1 MYNAVFILQIVSVV
15 ISTIGLFTIIQQ
27 KASEQQKY
35 TLMICTCITIINFG
49 YLFLMRAPDESTA
62 VLAQKIIYVGSS
74 NIFYF
79 ISGFVQSY
87 HNIPKKKLSNFIAFI
102 INNTVMVAALTF
114 DKHHLFYKDYRIEK
128 HNGMTFIFK
137 HTGPGNSA
145 FRVMMAAYLIYI
157 VIISFSRMLKRKTR
171 RNTKNTLI
179 LLASVIIPCL
189 SYVVD
194 KMIAEKYHIYL
205 IPIGIMTAE
214 ILTYILVFRVRIYDL
229 NNSAQQMAYDTIE
242 DAVLVVDDQY
252 LFRGC
257 NNKAKQLFPVL
268 QMLAVEDDL
277 SSIEGELF
285 EIIVNHKM
293 DDLEINQKVYRP
305 ELKNLNSSRKD
316 IGSVIWFFD
325 VTAERDKTALLK
337 NYQKDLEREV
347 EIQTQKLR
355 DVQEK
360 VIIGFANI
368 IESRDYVTGGHIK
381 RTSMYIDI
389 LLKGLVAENV
399 YSEIITPS
407 FISHMKLAAPLHDI
421 GKIAVT
427 DNILNKN
434 GRFTYEEFE
443 IMKNHTVLGAQII
456 DETLSGLDDLEY
468 YRLARELA
476 LYHHEKWDGSGYPEG
491 LANTNIPLCAR
502 VMAVVD
508 VFDALVSKRPYKQSY
523 PVSTVYKIIENE
535 SGKQFDPIL
544 VKCFLRVRPEI
555 EKIVSEQKD

>member
-1 MYNAVFILQIVSVV
+1 M
-15 ISTIGLFTIIQQ
+15 
-27 KASEQQKY
+27 K
-35 TLMICTCITIINFG
+35 
-49 YLFLMRAPDESTA
+49 APDESTA

-79 ISGFVQSY
+79 IAGFVQSY
-87 HNIPKKKLSNFIAFI
+87 QNIPRNKFSNCCAFI
-102 INNTVMVAALTF
+102 INNAVMLGALTF
-114 DKHHLFYKDYRIEK
+114 DKHQLFYRDYRIEK
-128 HNGMTFIFK
+128 YNGMTFIFK
-137 HTGPGNSA
+137 HTGIGNVA
-145 FRVMMAAYLIYI
+145 FRVMMAAYLFYI
-157 VIISFSRMLKRKTR
+157 IIVSVSRMLKRKTK
-171 RNTKNTLI
+171 RNTKNTVI
-179 LLASVIIPCL
+179 LLLSVITPCVV
-189 SYVVD
+189 YVVD
-194 KMIAEKYHIYL
+194 KLIAEKFHIYL
-205 IPIGIMTAE
+205 VPIGIMIAE
-214 ILTYILVFRVRIYDL
+214 VLTYILVFRVRIYDL

-242 DAVLVVDDQY
+242 DAVLVIDDNY

-277 SSIEGELF
+277 TSIEGQLF
-285 EIIVNHKM
+285 EIIVNHNM
-293 DDLEINQKVYRP
+293 EDLEINQKVYRP
-305 ELKNLNSSRKD
+305 EVKTLKSSRKD
-316 IGSVIWFFD
+316 VGSVIWFFD
-325 VTAERDKTALLK
+325 VTAERDKTSLLK

-399 YSEIITPS
+399 YTEIITPS

-443 IMKNHTVLGAQII
+443 IMKKHTVLGAQII

-544 VKCFLRVRPEI
+544 VRCFLRVRPEI

>member
-1 MYNAVFILQIVSVV
+1 MFILQIASVI

-35 TLMICTCITIINFG
+35 TLMISICISIINYG
-49 YLFLMRAPDESTA
+49 YLFLMKAPDESTA
-62 VLAQKIIYVGSS
+62 VMAQKVIYVGAS

-79 ISGFVQSY
+79 VSGFVQSY
-87 HNIPKKKLSNFIAFI
+87 HNIPKKKLSNFFAFL
-102 INNTVMVAALTF
+102 INNAVMFGALTF
-114 DKHHLFYKDYRIEK
+114 DKHHLFYRDYRIEK
-128 HNGMTFIFK
+128 YNGMTFIFK
-137 HTGPGNSA
+137 HTGIGNMA
-145 FRVMMAAYLIYI
+145 YRAMMTAYLIYI
-157 VIISFSRMLKRKTR
+157 IVISVSRMLKRRTK
-171 RNTKNTLI
+171 RNTKNTVF
-179 LLASVIIPCL
+179 LLLSAIVPCVVYVI
-189 SYVVD
+189 D
-194 KMIAEKYHIYL
+194 KMIAEKVHLYL
-205 IPIGIMTAE
+205 VPIGILIAE
-214 ILTYILVFRVRIYDL
+214 ALMYLLVFRVRIYDL

-242 DAVLVVDDQY
+242 DAVLVIDDNY

-277 SSIEGELF
+277 TSIEGQLF
-285 EIIVNHKM
+285 EIIVNHNM
-293 DDLEINQKVYRP
+293 EDLEINQKVYRP
-305 ELKNLNSSRKD
+305 EVKTLKNSMKD
-316 IGSVIWFFD
+316 VGSVIWFFD
-325 VTAERDKTALLK
+325 VTAERDKTTLLK

-399 YSEIITPS
+399 YSDIITPS

-443 IMKNHTVLGAQII
+443 VMKKHTVLGAQII

-502 VMAVVD
+502 LMAVVD

-544 VKCFLRVRPEI
+544 VRCFLRVRPEI
-555 EKIVSEQKD
+555 EKIVSEQNE